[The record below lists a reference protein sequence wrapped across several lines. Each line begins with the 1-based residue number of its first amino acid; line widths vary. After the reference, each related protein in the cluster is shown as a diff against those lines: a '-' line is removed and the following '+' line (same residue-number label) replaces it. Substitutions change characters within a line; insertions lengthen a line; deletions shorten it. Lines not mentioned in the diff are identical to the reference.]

1 MFQACLVAAVVL
13 QRCREGKLT
22 SSSSPSIPPTPLHH
36 VRAIDDNN
44 ATNQEGSRTLWTAAS
59 ATVTSTARPGT
70 GTSPPTLSKIVRRRG
85 GVREINESFD
95 SEMTGAPSQDGSL
108 VRVHTCP

>member
-1 MFQACLVAAVVL
+1 MLPYRLPPGLVPVL
-13 QRCREGKLT
+13 
-22 SSSSPSIPPTPLHH
+22 PPL
-36 VRAIDDNN
+36 
-44 ATNQEGSRTLWTAAS
+44 
-59 ATVTSTARPGT
+59 
-70 GTSPPTLSKIVRRRG
+70 TLSKIVRRRG